1 LTHIMRDSHCFGF
14 RLYEAI
20 ALEDCRYLDEIL
32 SRLRAHGFHVT
43 SKGLAYNSHFNVKNG
58 EFFNVKNEEFEDLMA
73 CFCKGRINLIILF
86 HPEIFMR
93 YRIATQMAKAKN
105 ITNKSER
112 IKFFN
117 AIVAGNTE
125 VERVVFGKNPGWRN
139 NILPF

>member
-1 LTHIMRDSHCFGF
+1 MRDSYRFGY
-14 RLYEAI
+14 RAYEAI
-20 ALEDCRYLDEIL
+20 TLEDCRSLDEIL
-32 SRLRAHGFHVT
+32 SRLRAHGFHMT
-43 SKGLAYNSHFNVKNG
+43 SKVLDYNSHLNG
-58 EFFNVKNEEFEDLMA
+58 KNEEFEGLIA
-73 CFCKGRINLIILF
+73 CFRKGRINLIILF

-112 IKFFN
+112 VKFFN